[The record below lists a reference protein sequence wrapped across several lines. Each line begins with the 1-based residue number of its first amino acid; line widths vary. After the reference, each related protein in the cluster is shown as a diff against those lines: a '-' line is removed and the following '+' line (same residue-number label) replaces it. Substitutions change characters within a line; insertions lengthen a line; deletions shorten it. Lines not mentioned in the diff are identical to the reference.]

1 MNKYLMKIKNI
12 LLIYLIL
19 ILFSCKWSGE
29 KHAIYTITKSITAD
43 SAAVV
48 SAHPLATA
56 IGLDIL
62 RAGGNAADAA
72 IAVQFALAVCYPGA
86 GNIGGGGFM
95 VYRSHDGQ
103 ISALDFR
110 EKAPTAVCLDP

>member
-72 IAVQFALAVCYPGA
+72 IAVQFALAVCYPG
-86 GNIGGGGFM
+86 
-95 VYRSHDGQ
+95 
-103 ISALDFR
+103 
-110 EKAPTAVCLDP
+110 